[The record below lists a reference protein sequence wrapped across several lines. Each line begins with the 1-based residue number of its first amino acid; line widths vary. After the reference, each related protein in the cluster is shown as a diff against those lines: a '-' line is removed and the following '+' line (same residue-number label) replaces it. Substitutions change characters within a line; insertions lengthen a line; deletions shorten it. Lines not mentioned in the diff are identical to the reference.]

1 MKHPLGDLFRWQN
14 KRRLISAPYL
24 DPYDYRSFIHGLFIY
39 LAVLN
44 DFCFRLFFQRFFTSL
59 NMIGAAKMRA
69 LFNNFFIFHQSFLSY
84 PIPDYFRRKL

>member
-44 DFCFRLFFQRFFTSL
+44 DF
-59 NMIGAAKMRA
+59 
-69 LFNNFFIFHQSFLSY
+69 
-84 PIPDYFRRKL
+84 